1 MGVRTTF
8 GMGWWDPD
16 AMVKICFQ
24 KITLT
29 NILVRVGQVGQG
41 WSGWSGWSGLVRL
54 GLANVRGRFTC
65 GWTASMPARGWYL
78 ITSEPAAD
86 LPVCL
91 PEDAISLSVRCS
103 SGAPTVLPILKYRK
117 TQKRRSNGH

>member
-16 AMVKICFQ
+16 ALVKICFQ

-29 NILVRVGQVGQG
+29 NILVRLVRVGQVGQVGQG
-41 WSGWSGWSGLVRL
+41 WSGLVRLVRLVGL

-65 GWTASMPARGWYL
+65 GLTAACLR
-78 ITSEPAAD
+78 
-86 LPVCL
+86 CL
-91 PEDAISLSVRCS
+91 PEDAI
-103 SGAPTVLPILKYRK
+103 P
-117 TQKRRSNGH
+117 